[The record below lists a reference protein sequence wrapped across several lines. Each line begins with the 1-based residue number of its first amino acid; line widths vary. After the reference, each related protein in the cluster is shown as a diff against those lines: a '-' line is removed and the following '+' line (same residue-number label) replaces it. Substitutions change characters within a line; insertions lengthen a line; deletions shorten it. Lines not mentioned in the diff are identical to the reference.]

1 MAGNLGRAGSR
12 EERTLQALLLEK
24 SRRKRISAILCPP
37 YCGFMFDVPLVTSPA
52 YMGRRPGASEYIQ
65 PAGPW
70 LIAELDLTRAIQILL
85 HAEHHVSRLLR
96 PLRVGNEDDLPVVRH
111 LIKQG
116 LDSADV
122 AIVQRGLHLIKNK

>member
-1 MAGNLGRAGSR
+1 
-12 EERTLQALLLEK
+12 
-24 SRRKRISAILCPP
+24 
-37 YCGFMFDVPLVTSPA
+37 
-52 YMGRRPGASEYIQ
+52 MGRSPGASEYIQ

-85 HAEHHVSRLLR
+85 HAEHHVSRLFR
-96 PLRVGNEDDLPVVRH
+96 PLLVGNEDDLPVVRH

-122 AIVQRGLHLIKNK
+122 AVVQRGLHLPGRRPGRGPGRPVTALLRTGSRPYPSSYREGGRKPPPLPGTRPPFLLPPVRKPG